1 MIGGGMKIKNMFQN
15 SKGSDLFT
23 LFIILLVI
31 LLLRAYIVQVTYN
44 LMWPK
49 IVSNTG
55 GDNSQFTPLT
65 FYESLMIVILFS
77 FLFRF

>member
-1 MIGGGMKIKNMFQN
+1 MIGGGMKIKNIFQN
-15 SKGSDLFT
+15 PKGSDLLT
-23 LFIILLVI
+23 LFIILLVLFI
-31 LLLRAYIVQVTYN
+31 LRAYIVQVTYN

-49 IVSNTG
+49 IVKNTG

>member
-1 MIGGGMKIKNMFQN
+1 MIGGGIKLQKML
-15 SKGSDLFT
+15 SKPNKWNILSLF
-23 LFIILLVI
+23 FILILL

-55 GDNSQFTPLT
+55 GDNSQFKPIT

-77 FLFRF
+77 FLFR

>member
-1 MIGGGMKIKNMFQN
+1 MIGGGMKLQNIFKNT
-15 SKGSDLFT
+15 KGTDILGAFVI
-23 LFIILLVI
+23 LIIV

-55 GDNSQFTPLT
+55 GDNSQFKPLT

-77 FLFRF
+77 FLFR

>member
-1 MIGGGMKIKNMFQN
+1 MIGGGMKLQKIFKDQ
-15 SKGSDLFT
+15 KASDIITLIFLILL
-23 LFIILLVI
+23 LFI
-31 LLLRAYIVQVTYN
+31 LRAYIVQVTYN

-55 GDNSQFTPLT
+55 GDNSQFKPIT

-77 FLFRF
+77 FLFR

>member
-1 MIGGGMKIKNMFQN
+1 MIGGGELQKMFAN
-15 SKGSDLFT
+15 PKGSDIFT
-23 LFIILLVI
+23 LIIILVV
-31 LLLRAYIVQVTYN
+31 LLLIRTYIVQVTYN

-55 GDNSQFTPLT
+55 GDTSQFRPIT

-77 FLFRF
+77 FLFRAF

>member
-1 MIGGGMKIKNMFQN
+1 MIGGGMKLQNMFKN
-15 SKGSDLFT
+15 PKGTDVLT

-55 GDNSQFTPLT
+55 GDNSRFVPLT